1 MKHKNIYIEIQ
12 SDYQCIIIQLKK
24 IQFIIR
30 HGKNSQKIQIN
41 NNNFYLI
48 YSSFFVR
55 NNNFQFSGMFY

>member
-1 MKHKNIYIEIQ
+1 MNNKKNIYIEIQ
-12 SDYQCIIIQLKK
+12 SDYQCIIIQLK
-24 IQFIIR
+24 
-30 HGKNSQKIQIN
+30 KIQIN